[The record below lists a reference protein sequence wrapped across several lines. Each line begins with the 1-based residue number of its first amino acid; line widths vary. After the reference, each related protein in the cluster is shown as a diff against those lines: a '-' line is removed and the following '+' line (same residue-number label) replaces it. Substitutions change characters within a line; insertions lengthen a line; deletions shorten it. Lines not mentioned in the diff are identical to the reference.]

1 MTRGGKIQT
10 DDSILQE
17 GGRGW
22 GGLTI
27 SGTITFFNKLNQTHD
42 EKKNMTTQYIA
53 KAASLLKA

>member
-10 DDSILQE
+10 DDSIIQE
-17 GGRGW
+17 GGR
-22 GGLTI
+22 GLTI